1 MYLVHTVSGYIVF
14 ALAITLVLFQ
24 HYESD
29 ADGLCTRLIRPL
41 NKSDGHFEVAVD
53 KKLFQDQ
60 GWTIK
65 EKDLIKGPT
74 LGKGEFGCK

>member
-1 MYLVHTVSGYIVF
+1 MWLC
-14 ALAITLVLFQ
+14 LCLQ